1 VTFLMACL
9 VVSEAVAAVW
19 VLTAALAAVLE
30 VVAAAGVGVGI
41 CDVVTA
47 GGRSG
52 CEGRGWAVF
61 WGGQGGM
68 WGLLDRR

>member
-1 VTFLMACL
+1 MDRRGTFLTAWL
-9 VVSEAVAAVW
+9 AVSEVVPAVW

-30 VVAAAGVGVGI
+30 VVAAAGVGVGV

-52 CEGRGWAVF
+52 CEERGWAVF
-61 WGGQGGM
+61 WGGQGGV
-68 WGLLDRR
+68 